1 LLAAIATGGFF
12 IFATFHMWIPTLAS
26 GALGFALILCWLW
39 TTAEI
44 PERNARDAGCGYV
57 LPLYVSGPQSVG
69 WWAMFITVLAD
80 GTAYVSVIFAYYFFW
95 TVAEEWPPPTVG
107 EFDLLIPAIALPF
120 LLLAG
125 GLIRWAVVAMRGGD
139 RGRFKLAAWLGCAC
153 LLAFGG
159 LELLWLLA
167 ADLDPTAHSYPAIV
181 CTIFLY
187 LLLHVALS
195 VVMGLYV
202 LARFWAG
209 RLAPGYDIDLRNV
222 ALFWYFIV
230 FMGVLAMATVHLFP
244 LAS

>member
-1 LLAAIATGGFF
+1 V
-12 IFATFHMWIPTLAS
+12 
-26 GALGFALILCWLW
+26 LILCWLW

-44 PERNARDAGCGYV
+44 PERNRRDAGCGYV

-80 GTAYVSVIFAYYFFW
+80 GTAYVSLVFAYSYFW
-95 TVAEEWPPPTVG
+95 TVLPEWPPPMIG
-107 EFDLLIPAIALPF
+107 ELDLVVPAVALPF
-120 LLLAG
+120 LLAAG
-125 GLIRWAVVAMRGGD
+125 GLIRWAVVALRNAET
-139 RGRFKLAAWLGCAC
+139 GRFKLAVWLGCAS

-167 ADLDPTAHSYPAIV
+167 SGLDPTAHSYPAIISA
-181 CTIFLY
+181 IFVY
-187 LLLHVALS
+187 LLLHVALGL
-195 VVMGLYV
+195 VMGLYV

-209 RLAPGYDIDLRNV
+209 RLAPDYDLDLRNV

-230 FMGVLAMATVHLFP
+230 FMGAVAMATVHLFP